1 MRKSHCDS
9 LTITNKNNII
19 YTNGILKIGGV
30 ITQEK
35 KARVYFRTGR
45 IARIHN
51 LENPCPD
58 GKYITEG
65 NYIDFDT
72 YGDALAE
79 IEKRNKE
86 PNDCKKCEKR
96 GWIKN

>member
-1 MRKSHCDS
+1 MRQ
-9 LTITNKNNII
+9 NK
-19 YTNGILKIGGV
+19 V
-30 ITQEK
+30 
-35 KARVYFRTGR
+35 RVYFSKAK

-79 IEKRNKE
+79 IEKRNKK
-86 PNDCKKCEKR
+86 PLNCKKCDKKG
-96 GWIKN
+96 GWMK